1 MDRNASGGMD
11 GMDGWQTLCV
21 ACRCLA
27 AVECSYHRGQPVAG
41 CFYFFPIVFCCYG
54 TFQKICLL
62 AYLFLITLVIYKY
75 VLVIKYSNKKEVCK
89 VKNKLFLPVLF
100 PSPGVIT
107 VINLVCTFSELSL

>member
-41 CFYFFPIVFCCYG
+41 EMGRRG
-54 TFQKICLL
+54 T
-62 AYLFLITLVIYKY
+62 
-75 VLVIKYSNKKEVCK
+75 
-89 VKNKLFLPVLF
+89 LPPTGFHTRV
-100 PSPGVIT
+100 P
-107 VINLVCTFSELSL
+107 